1 MWSDAFAQA
10 SGAAPGA
17 PGAAGSGSSNPTMS
31 LLLNALQFLPLF
43 IILYLLLIRPQ
54 QQQKKKLEA
63 MLKQLK
69 KGDRVLTSG
78 GIFGTV
84 IGVDEAKAVLKI
96 ADDVKVEFSK
106 SAIVQVMATEAK

>member
-1 MWSDAFAQA
+1 MWTDALAQA
-10 SGAAPGA
+10 GT
-17 PGAAGSGSSNPTMS
+17 SGSAPPDPKIA
-31 LLLNALQFLPLF
+31 LLLQLLQFVPLF

-54 QQQKKKLEA
+54 QQQKKKLNE
-63 MLKQLK
+63 MLKALK

-84 IGVDEAKAVLKI
+84 IGVDDAKAVLKI

-106 SAIVQVMATEAK
+106 SAIVQVLATEAK

>member
-1 MWSDAFAQA
+1 MWTDAFAQV
-10 SGAAPGA
+10 
-17 PGAAGSGSSNPTMS
+17 GSGTPPDPKIA
-31 LLLNALQFLPLF
+31 LLLQLLQFLPLF

-63 MLKQLK
+63 MLKELK

-84 IGVDEAKAVLKI
+84 VGVDGTKAVLRI
-96 ADDVKVEFSK
+96 GEDIKVEFTTS
-106 SAIVQVMATEAK
+106 SIVQVLAGDAK

>member
-1 MWSDAFAQA
+1 MWTDAFAQA
-10 SGAAPGA
+10 
-17 PGAAGSGSSNPTMS
+17 GSSSPPDPKIA
-31 LLLNALQFLPLF
+31 LLLQILQFLPLF

-54 QQQKKKLEA
+54 QQQKKKLDA
-63 MLKQLK
+63 MLKELK

-84 IGVDEAKAVLKI
+84 IGVDDAKAVLKI

>member
-1 MWSDAFAQA
+1 MWTDAFAQA
-10 SGAAPGA
+10 R
-17 PGAAGSGSSNPTMS
+17 SGSPPDPKIA
-31 LLLNALQFLPLF
+31 LLLQILQFLPLF
-43 IILYLLLIRPQ
+43 IILYLVLIRPQ
-54 QQQKKKLEA
+54 QQQKKKTDA
-63 MLKQLK
+63 MLKELK
-69 KGDRVLTSG
+69 KGDRMLTSG

>member
-1 MWSDAFAQA
+1 MWTDAFAQA
-10 SGAAPGA
+10 G
-17 PGAAGSGSSNPTMS
+17 SNPPPDPKIA
-31 LLLNALQFLPLF
+31 LLLQLLQFLPLF

-54 QQQKKKLEA
+54 QQQKKKLDA
-63 MLKQLK
+63 MLKELK

-84 IGVDEAKAVLKI
+84 IGVDDAKAVLKI

>member
-1 MWSDAFAQA
+1 MWTDAFAQA
-10 SGAAPGA
+10 GSNAPPDPKIA
-17 PGAAGSGSSNPTMS
+17 
-31 LLLNALQFLPLF
+31 LLLQLLQFLPLF

-63 MLKQLK
+63 MLKELK

-84 IGVDEAKAVLKI
+84 IGVDDAKAVLKI

-106 SAIVQVMATEAK
+106 SAIVQVLATEAK

>member
-1 MWSDAFAQA
+1 MWTDAFAQA
-10 SGAAPGA
+10 
-17 PGAAGSGSSNPTMS
+17 AGSSPPDPKIS
-31 LLLNALQFLPLF
+31 LLLQLLQFLPLF
-43 IILYLLLIRPQ
+43 VILYLLLIRPQ

-63 MLKQLK
+63 MLKELK
-69 KGDRVLTSG
+69 KGDRVLTTG

-106 SAIVQVMATEAK
+106 NAIVQVMATEAK